1 MDHHM
6 NRRIEDPATPAYAW
20 AHMHD
25 FSRRCRSL
33 DLPINRGHE
42 DLLGSISHFSR
53 RKELVRLETI
63 RKTMDRAIQTLRI

>member
-6 NRRIEDPATPAYAW
+6 SRRIEDPASPAYAW
-20 AHMHD
+20 AHMHV

-33 DLPINRGHE
+33 DLPIDRGHE
-42 DLLGSISHFSR
+42 DLLGSISQFSP

-63 RKTMDRAIQTLRI
+63 RKTRDTAIQTLRI